1 LAEVLNRPPLTSFW
15 AVDKLIL
22 VYFAFTSVVVLGWW
36 NQVSAAAALFTV
48 HLVGVALLI
57 FEVKRPNRTSWLF
70 RNWYPLPY
78 VGFCYKEMAL
88 LIPAV
93 RHTDADQWLANL
105 DFRIWHVYPTVWL
118 ERIQSPLLTEFLQT
132 VYTLFVPAVLLVA
145 VLMWRKRLYPEFQ
158 YYAFL
163 IALGFLASYV
173 GYLIVPARGPRFLL
187 RHLQHIPLQGLWLFR
202 LMQATLDRLE
212 SAYYDC
218 FPSGHT
224 LLTILAWWGSRLISK
239 KVFWAYLAYTP
250 FLIFATVYCRY
261 HYTVDVLAGAGLG
274 FVLIL
279 ATPAIYRKLSQGV

>member
-1 LAEVLNRPPLTSFW
+1 MAYVVFSSVL
-15 AVDKLIL
+15 
-22 VYFAFTSVVVLGWW
+22 VVGWW
-36 NQVSAAAALFTV
+36 NRVPDAASLFAVHIAGAALV
-48 HLVGVALLI
+48 V

-78 VGFCYKEMAL
+78 VGFCYKEMAV

-105 DFRIWHVYPTVWL
+105 DFRIWHAYPTVWL
-118 ERIQSPLLTEFLQT
+118 ERIQSPVLTEFLQT

-145 VLMWRKRLYPEFQ
+145 VLLWRKRRYQEFQ
-158 YYAFL
+158 YYGFL

-187 RHLQHIPLQGLWLFR
+187 RHLQHIPLQGLWLFKG
-202 LMQATLDRLE
+202 MQATLDRLE

-224 LLTILAWWGSRLISK
+224 LLTILAWWGSRFISK

-261 HYTVDVLAGAGLG
+261 HYSVDVLAGAGLG

-279 ATPAIYRKLSQGV
+279 AAPAIYRKLSQGV